1 MFRAHPVKN
10 YSIVGQSKRTFFCMM
25 KWSTGTIKGL
35 FSSVNTIAAHEK
47 HTRHGTIIEEPFK
60 LRPRLGGLL
69 ERLHE
74 RLQVK
79 PSQTFVL

>member
-1 MFRAHPVKN
+1 MFSAHPVKN

-25 KWSTGTIKGL
+25 KWSTGTIKGH

-60 LRPRLGGLL
+60 LNTFRSSSFGQGRSIHITVLL
-69 ERLHE
+69 
-74 RLQVK
+74 
-79 PSQTFVL
+79 